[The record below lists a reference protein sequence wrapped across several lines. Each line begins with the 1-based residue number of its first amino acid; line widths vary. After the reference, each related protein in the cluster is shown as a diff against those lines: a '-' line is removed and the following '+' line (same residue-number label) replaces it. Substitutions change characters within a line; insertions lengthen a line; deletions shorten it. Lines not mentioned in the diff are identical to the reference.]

1 MGSNIKSAVLE
12 KLMKAAAGL
21 ANSSLQDFKDK
32 GGKVI
37 GYFCPFIPEE
47 LFIAGGFLPFRM
59 RGTGSQNTNLADAY
73 FDTLNCCFVRH
84 TFNQLLAGKYSFLDG
99 LVIGTGCDHLRR
111 IFDNAKHAAHETDFI
126 YLLDH
131 PRTMGTP
138 EMNGEPMITY
148 YRSQLAGL
156 KEKMENHFNVEITAP
171 RLKNAIKLC
180 NETRRLQK
188 RLYEL
193 RKADNPP
200 INGMETAA
208 IMMAGASMPKE
219 EYNENLKTLLGELE
233 KAPAS
238 GRKYSARL
246 MVVGV
251 AIEDPCFYSVIE
263 ENGGVVVTDDLC
275 FGARTV
281 QSVVDEKT
289 ADPLRA
295 IAKYQVLHV
304 PFCPKING
312 AHVRRVSFIKEMT
325 AQFKVDGV
333 IAQGYVAC
341 DPWGT
346 SFALLK
352 ESLKEAG
359 IPFLRVDRDYL
370 PSQSGQLSTRV
381 QAFIE
386 TIGGRI

>member
-12 KLMKAAAGL
+12 KLLKAAAGL

-126 YLLDH
+126 HLLDH

-138 EMNGEPMITY
+138 EMNGEPMTTY

-193 RKADNPP
+193 RKADSPP
-200 INGMETAA
+200 INGMEIAA
-208 IMMAGASMPKE
+208 IMMAGASVPKE

-251 AIEDPCFYSVIE
+251 AIEDPCFYNVIE
-263 ENGGVVVTDDLC
+263 ENGGIVVIDDLC

-281 QSVVDEKT
+281 QGVVDEKT
-289 ADPLRA
+289 ADPLQA
-295 IAKYQVLHV
+295 IAKYQVLDV

-312 AHVRRVSFIKEMT
+312 AHVSRVSFIKEMT
-325 AQFKVDGV
+325 TQFKVDGV

-381 QAFIE
+381 QAFLE